1 MASQQ
6 IFSGKHS
13 LKMHDTTEKRKD
25 EVSDKTEDYISELV
39 DEG

>member
-13 LKMHDTTEKRKD
+13 LRYTTETRND
-25 EVSDKTEDYISELV
+25 DVSDKTEDYSSDVHEEDL
-39 DEG
+39 